1 MLTHEQVKDVQSL
14 PAWRPTQEESMALT
28 TNDPVTVPV
37 AAKRFS
43 ILARR
48 SLAGED
54 WLQNIVVT
62 IGQKMA
68 EASKGFRVPFVERR
82 LLLLVIDTLLIL
94 CTIGLAQQTTN
105 LPIIASL
112 SAQNL
117 AWVGNYW
124 LLTPAFLIIWWLI
137 ASFTDLY
144 DILSASDRL
153 ATALRLGVTGL
164 IGATLYAAIHFFLPT
179 LPSPLLFLYF
189 WVALLCTIG
198 GWRYL
203 YAPLSLKLVRP
214 HRILVLGTGKRGQ
227 AMAQLLEKT
236 THMKYQMLGYIDDR
250 ATSEEV
256 AAQELPVLGVAADL
270 PTLVQQHNVHEVVVA
285 IHGDVTNEL
294 FQHLSACQGRG
305 VQVSWMPDL
314 YEKLCYSV
322 PVEYIDP
329 TWALYAVRGQP
340 IFNRLQLIG
349 KRCMDL
355 AIVFL
360 ALPGFLFLIP
370 LLALAIR
377 LDSTGPIFYRQVRT
391 GRGGQNFKIW
401 KFRTMVTDAE
411 KNGVQWAKKGDARIT
426 RVGRFLRK
434 TRLDE
439 LPQIFNI
446 LSGEMSIVG
455 PRPERPEFIEQL
467 QREIPFYHT
476 RLMVKPG
483 LTGWAQ
489 VCYDYGNTVEDA
501 LFKLHYDFYYIR
513 YWSLWLDFYI
523 IFKTISVVFKLKGM

>member
-1 MLTHEQVKDVQSL
+1 
-14 PAWRPTQEESMALT
+14 MALT
-28 TNDPVTVPV
+28 TNDPATVPV
-37 AAKRFS
+37 ADKQFS
-43 ILARR
+43 LLALL
-48 SLAGED
+48 SWAGEA
-54 WLQNIVVT
+54 WLQTTVAT
-62 IGQKMA
+62 IQERRA
-68 EASKGFRVPFVERR
+68 EASKSFRVPFVERR
-82 LLLLVIDTLLIL
+82 ALLITVDTLLTLIA
-94 CTIGLAQQTTN
+94 IWVAQQT
-105 LPIIASL
+105 LGFVFGSSL
-112 SAQNL
+112 GAQNPT
-117 AWVGNYW
+117 WVGAYGFLAPFF
-124 LLTPAFLIIWWLI
+124 LLTWGVI

-144 DILSASDRL
+144 DVSAAADRL
-153 ATALRLGVTGL
+153 ATAMRLGITGL
-164 IGATLYAAIHFFLPT
+164 IGVALYAGMRWLSPT
-179 LPSPLLFLYF
+179 LPAMSHFLYF
-189 WVALLCTIG
+189 WATMLLLIG
-198 GWRYL
+198 GWRYA
-203 YAPLSLKLVRP
+203 YAPLSLQLVRP
-214 HRILVLGTGKRGQ
+214 HRVLVLGAGKRGQ
-227 AMAQLLEKT
+227 AMAKLLEQAT
-236 THMKYQMLGYIDDR
+236 NLKYQMVGYVDEAPTAEAVATRDVPILG
-250 ATSEEV
+250 A
-256 AAQELPVLGVAADL
+256 AADL

-285 IHGDVTNEL
+285 IHGDVTKEL
-294 FQHLSACQGRG
+294 FQHLSLCQGRG
-305 VQVSWMPDL
+305 IQVSWMPDL
-314 YEKLCYSV
+314 YEKLSYSV
-322 PVEYIDP
+322 PVEHIDP
-329 TWALYAVRGQP
+329 AWALYAVQGQP

-360 ALPGFLFLIP
+360 ALPSFLFLIP

-377 LDSTGPIFYRQVRT
+377 LDSNGPVFYRQVRT
-391 GRGGQNFKIW
+391 GRGGKDFKIW

-411 KNGVQWAKKGDARIT
+411 KHGAQWAKKGDARIT

-455 PRPERPEFIEQL
+455 PRPERPEFIAQL
-467 QREIPFYHT
+467 QDEIPFYQT

>member
-1 MLTHEQVKDVQSL
+1 MLTRKQLEDVQSL
-14 PAWRPTQEESMALT
+14 PVWRPIQEDSMALT
-28 TNDPVTVPV
+28 TNDPVTAPV
-37 AAKRFS
+37 ADKRFS
-43 ILARR
+43 MLALLSR
-48 SLAGED
+48 AGEA
-54 WLQNIVVT
+54 WLRTTVAT
-62 IGQKMA
+62 LRKKTA
-68 EASKGFRVPFVERR
+68 EAGKGFRVPFVERR
-82 LLLLVIDTLLIL
+82 LLLLVTDALLTLI
-94 CTIGLAQQTTN
+94 TIWLAQQT
-105 LPIIASL
+105 ASFDSVNAL
-112 SAQNL
+112 FAQNPT
-117 AWVGNYW
+117 WVGNYW
-124 LLTPAFLIIWWLI
+124 FLAPAFLLLWWVI
-137 ASFTDLY
+137 ASFTDIY
-144 DILSASDRL
+144 DISSATDRL
-153 ATALRLGVTGL
+153 ATGMRLGATGM
-164 IGATLYAAIHFFLPT
+164 IGVALYAGVRYFLPA
-179 LPSPLLFLYF
+179 LPTTALFLYF
-189 WVALLCTIG
+189 WLTMLLVIG
-198 GWRYL
+198 AWRYL

-227 AMAQLLEKT
+227 AMAKLLEKT
-236 THMKYQMLGYIDDR
+236 THMKYQMLGYVDDT

-294 FQHLSACQGRG
+294 FQRLIACQGRG
-305 VQVSWMPDL
+305 VQISWMPDL

-329 TWALYAVRGQP
+329 TWALYAVQGQP

-355 AIVFL
+355 AIVLL

-377 LDSTGPIFYRQVRT
+377 LDSKGPIFYRQVRT

-411 KNGVQWAKKGDARIT
+411 KNGVQWASKGDKRIT
-426 RVGRFLRK
+426 RIGRFLRK

-446 LSGEMSIVG
+446 LTGEMSIVG

-467 QREIPFYHT
+467 QQEIPFYHT

>member
-1 MLTHEQVKDVQSL
+1 MLTRKQLEDAQSL
-14 PAWRPTQEESMALT
+14 PVWRRTQEESMALT
-28 TNDPVTVPV
+28 RNDPATVPV
-37 AAKRFS
+37 TDKQFS
-43 ILARR
+43 ILALLAR
-48 SLAGED
+48 AGEA
-54 WLQNIVVT
+54 WLQTTVAT
-62 IGQKMA
+62 IRANGA
-68 EASKGFRVPFVERR
+68 EASKSFRVPFVERR
-82 LLLLVIDTLLIL
+82 VLLIGVDTLLIML
-94 CTIGLAQQTTN
+94 AIWLAQQTSGFVFSEAFLVRN
-105 LPIIASL
+105 ASWGT
-112 SAQNL
+112 A
-117 AWVGNYW
+117 YW
-124 LLTPAFLIIWWLI
+124 LLLPFFGLIWGSI

-144 DILSASDRL
+144 EISSASDRL
-153 ATALRLGVTGL
+153 ATTLRLGVTGL
-164 IGATLYAAIHFFLPT
+164 IGVALYAGVRLLLPV
-179 LPSPLLFLYF
+179 LPATTLFLYF
-189 WVALLCTIG
+189 WATLLLLIG
-198 GWRYL
+198 VWRYC
-203 YAPLSLKLVRP
+203 YIPLSLKLVRP

-227 AMAQLLEKT
+227 AIAKLLEQTK
-236 THMKYQMLGYIDDR
+236 HLKYQMLGYVDET
-250 ATSEEV
+250 ATTEEPTTREV
-256 AAQELPVLGVAADL
+256 PILGAAADL

-294 FQHLSACQGRG
+294 FQRLIACQGRG

-322 PVEYIDP
+322 PVEYIDA
-329 TWALYAVRGQP
+329 TWALYAVQGQP

-349 KRCMDL
+349 KRLMDL
-355 AIVFL
+355 AIVFF
-360 ALPGFLFLIP
+360 ALPGFLFLMP

-377 LDSTGPIFYRQVRT
+377 LDSKGPIFYRQVRT
-391 GRGGQNFKIW
+391 GRGGKDFKIW

-411 KNGVQWAKKGDARIT
+411 KHGVQWAKKGDSRIT

-455 PRPERPEFIEQL
+455 PRPERPEFISQLEQD
-467 QREIPFYHT
+467 IPFYHT